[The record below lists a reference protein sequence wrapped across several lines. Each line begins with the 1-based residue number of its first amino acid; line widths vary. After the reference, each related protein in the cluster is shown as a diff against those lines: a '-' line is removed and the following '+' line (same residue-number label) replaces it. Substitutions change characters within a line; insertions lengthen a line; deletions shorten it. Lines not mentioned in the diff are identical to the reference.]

1 MKWSVKWQVLL
12 NFGKYKC
19 LHTGRGN
26 LGVYYK
32 VGDTVLGTTVQEHD
46 LGVTIN
52 ADMKGSEQC
61 GSSASKGIQILG
73 LIRRNITYKEKS

>member
-1 MKWSVKWQVLL
+1 MLL

-26 LGVYYK
+26 LGVNYK
-32 VGDTVLGTTVQEHD
+32 MGDTVVGTSVKEND
-46 LGVTIN
+46 LGVTIS
-52 ADMKGSEQC
+52 ADIKVSEQC
-61 GSSASKGIQILG
+61 GSAASKGSQILG